1 MKGLPI
7 LLSRQKSSFIPI
19 EDSSGSLTDYLR
31 STTRAVDVLF
41 DQRGLRDQG
50 GGTYCY
56 LARPIR
62 VVWWDVVPRLS
73 FHIEQSARQQ
83 DDAAVALR
91 LVLDSCQLSG
101 DERWAVVGNN
111 LTFDCHASFNACLGG
126 VHVKTSATSAIRSS
140 GWLRLVPEVVIHQLA
155 TPVIDWVL
163 DRLLMRCEKSMRKD
177 IEKWLKQSAP
187 VANYR

>member
-31 STTRAVDVLF
+31 GTTRAVDALF

-62 VVWWDVVPRLS
+62 VVWWDVVPELS
-73 FHIEQSARQQ
+73 FHIEQSAWQQ
-83 DDAAVALR
+83 DAAALDLR

-101 DERWAVVGNN
+101 DERWAVVADN
-111 LTFDCHASFNACLGG
+111 LTFDCHACFTTCLGG
-126 VHVKTSATSAIRSS
+126 VQCSATATATVNRS
-140 GWLRLVPEVVIHQLA
+140 GWLRLMPGVVIRELA
-155 TPVIDWVL
+155 TPAVDFVL
-163 DRLLMRCEKSMRKD
+163 ERLLMRCEKSLCKD
-177 IEKWLKQSAP
+177 MERWLMQNSL
-187 VANYR
+187 VVSG